1 MWNGSNCKN
10 AIKILCFEFVFSLL
24 FVVFFFNFV
33 CIFFSVFLVLFLF
46 MAVLFAIEFFAF
58 IVVCRHLTKFF
69 WCSLKLNTLFVA
81 LTQRQEMQPSQ
92 KQKKRNSLT
101 STYPLFQQSCYY
113 FHSSI
118 ERAVST
124 LCSFECKTIVNVYPS
139 STWLHKQYLLF
150 LVLQNEK
157 YRTIERNCKRMR
169 IQANTD
175 KKIIYFALKSWTGAA
190 FAKIG
195 NMKEII

>member
-1 MWNGSNCKN
+1 MFRVRFFFFCPLYFSL
-10 AIKILCFEFVFSLL
+10 ILC
-24 FVVFFFNFV
+24 VFFF
-33 CIFFSVFLVLFLF
+33 CLSVLFLF

-69 WCSLKLNTLFVA
+69 WCSLKLHTLFVA

-150 LVLQNEK
+150 LVLPNEK

-169 IQANTD
+169 TKRVQT
-175 KKIIYFALKSWTGAA
+175 KKNYLLCIEVGSGIRQDRELERNYIVLR
-190 FAKIG
+190 
-195 NMKEII
+195 